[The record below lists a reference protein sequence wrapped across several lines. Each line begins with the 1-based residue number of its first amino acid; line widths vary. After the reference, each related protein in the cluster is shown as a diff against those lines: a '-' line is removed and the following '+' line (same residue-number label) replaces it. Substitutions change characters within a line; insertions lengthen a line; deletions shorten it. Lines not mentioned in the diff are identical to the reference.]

1 METLADLT
9 ASELL
14 PRLVKGDVQ
23 SVELVDACL
32 ARIAEREPDV
42 QAWAFLNPDFARAQ
56 ASSADAYRASGRPLG
71 PLHGLPVGIKDIIDT
86 KGVPTENGTPLDA
99 GRRPGDDAVLV
110 SNLREAGAIIL
121 GKTVTTELAY
131 FAPGKTRNPHDPTRT
146 PGGSSSGSA
155 AAVAA
160 GMVPLA
166 VGTQTTGSVIRPA
179 AFCGVVGY
187 KPTLGLIPRS
197 GVVSQAPHL
206 DTIGVFGRSVEDAAM
221 LAECLSGYDA
231 RDSATSAI
239 PKPPLRSSAISD
251 PPLAP
256 NFAFVKSPV
265 WDQAED
271 GTKEAFRELA
281 EFLGGNCDEVSLPSP
296 FAEGHGIHRTIMLA
310 ELSKNFAPY
319 YQRGKEQLSPQ
330 MCAAI
335 EEGRSILAHDYMA
348 ACDWIEVL
356 NAGLAEIFDRYDAII
371 TPAAPGEAPFGLDAT
386 GNPAFCALWTL
397 CGTPAVTLPLL
408 QGPNSLPMGVQLV
421 GPRQDDSRLLRTAN
435 WLVNQVEDQ
444 SDGEEFSG
452 V

>member
-1 METLADLT
+1 MTGLADRT
-9 ASELL
+9 ASALRPKL
-14 PRLVKGDVQ
+14 AKGEVQ
-23 SVELVDACL
+23 AGELVEACL
-32 ARIAEREPDV
+32 ARIAERDGEV
-42 QAWAFLNPDFARAQ
+42 EAWAFLNPDFARAQ
-56 ASSADAYRASGRPLG
+56 ARSADEYRASGRPIG

-99 GRRPGDDAVLV
+99 GRRPGDDAAVV
-110 SNLREAGAIIL
+110 TRLREAGAIIM

-187 KPTLGLIPRS
+187 KPTFGLIPRS

-206 DTIGVFGRSVEDAAM
+206 DTVGVFGRSVEDAAM

-231 RDSATSAI
+231 RDPATSI
-239 PKPPLRSSAISD
+239 NPKPPLRSSATSE
-251 PPLAP
+251 PPLKP

-265 WDQAED
+265 WDQAD
-271 GTKEAFRELA
+271 QVTREAFGELSD
-281 EFLGGNCDEVSLPSP
+281 FLGENCDEVALPGP
-296 FAEGHGIHRTIMLA
+296 FEEGHSIHRTIMLA
-310 ELSKNFAPY
+310 ELAKNFGPY

-330 MCAAI
+330 ICAAI

-356 NAGLAEIFDRYDAII
+356 NAGLDEIFDRYDAII
-371 TPAAPGEAPFGLDAT
+371 TPAAPGEAPSGLEAT

-408 QGPNSLPMGVQLV
+408 QGENGMPMGVQLV
-421 GPRQDDSRLLRTAN
+421 GPRHDDSRLLRSAN
-435 WLVNQVEDQ
+435 WLFNQVEEQ
-444 SDGEEFSG
+444 KE
-452 V
+452 